1 MTRLTIAI
9 PNYNGGKN
17 LQRAIES
24 CKKIKIPLEDYEILI
39 ADNCS
44 TDNSI
49 DIINELNNEFS
60 NLTLIENKENV
71 GRIQNWN
78 VCLENAKGK
87 FLIFLFYNDI
97 ISDQNNIHEIL
108 EILDKDEKISIGFSS
123 LLKKEIDNSYIK
135 KSFSDKIIE
144 CSSKLFAQECLNRG
158 LLPFGP
164 IQSIIYR
171 MDDISKD
178 QNNFLTNMPINADE
192 IFTYKEA
199 CKREKILF
207 NPNPQIICD

>member
-60 NLTLIENKENV
+60 NLVLIENKENV

-78 VCLENAKGK
+78 VCLENAKG
-87 FLIFLFYNDI
+87 
-97 ISDQNNIHEIL
+97 
-108 EILDKDEKISIGFSS
+108 
-123 LLKKEIDNSYIK
+123 NS
-135 KSFSDKIIE
+135 
-144 CSSKLFAQECLNRG
+144 
-158 LLPFGP
+158 
-164 IQSIIYR
+164 
-171 MDDISKD
+171 
-178 QNNFLTNMPINADE
+178 
-192 IFTYKEA
+192 
-199 CKREKILF
+199 
-207 NPNPQIICD
+207 